1 MTENGTDLKGDKLNL
16 FACNSTCIQSMTLL
30 ALMALLW
37 FIYSAGLASLIVVEG
52 SLLRPLELV
61 LNEEEEDNFDDEGML
76 NETEEKGLW

>member
-1 MTENGTDLKGDKLNL
+1 
-16 FACNSTCIQSMTLL
+16 
-30 ALMALLW
+30 MALLW

-76 NETEEKGLW
+76 NETEKKGLW